1 MEIDAYLK
9 KDYITNLINEGKR
22 IDERGF
28 DEYRDLEII
37 KGYIDDKAEGSA
49 LVKLGSTQVLAGIKM
64 DVGTPYP
71 DRPTEGIMT
80 TNTELRPGASPTF
93 ELGPPRAESIELSR
107 VVDRGIRESGA
118 IKTDELF
125 IEGGDGEEGKV
136 WVVFIDI
143 HILEHF
149 GNLIDA
155 AGIASIAALLDA
167 RMPKYEDG
175 EVIRGEW
182 NGKLPVGRVP
192 IPCTVAK
199 IGNNTISDPSL
210 EEEYASDARL
220 TIATTDKLNAMQKGG
235 SGTFTRDEIMNAV
248 DLSFAKGDK
257 IRKLVE

>member
-1 MEIDAYLK
+1 MEIEEYLK

-22 IDERGF
+22 IDERKF
-28 DEYRDLEII
+28 DEYRNLEII
-37 KGYIDDKAEGSA
+37 KGYVNEKAEGSA
-49 LVKLGSTQVLAGIKM
+49 FVKLGSTQVLVGIKM
-64 DVGTPYP
+64 DVGEPYS
-71 DRPTEGIMT
+71 DRPNEGIMA

-125 IEGGDGEEGKV
+125 IEEDKV
-136 WVVFIDI
+136 WVVFIDL
-143 HILEHF
+143 HIIDHF

-155 AGIASIAALLDA
+155 AGIAAIAALLDA

-175 EVIRGEW
+175 IVIRGEW
-182 NGKLPVGRVP
+182 EGKLPVGRVP
-192 IPCTVAK
+192 IPCTAAK
-199 IGNNTISDPSL
+199 IGKNIISDPSL
-210 EEEYASDARL
+210 YEEYAADARL

-235 SGTFTRDEIMNAV
+235 SGTFTRDEVMNTV
-248 DLSFAKGDK
+248 DLAFKNGDK

>member
-22 IDERGF
+22 IDGRGF
-28 DEYRDLEII
+28 DEYRELEII
-37 KGYIDDKAEGSA
+37 KDYVDDKAEGSA
-49 LVKLGSTQVLAGIKM
+49 LVKLGRTQVLAGIKM

-80 TNTELRPGASPTF
+80 TNSELRPGASPDF

-125 IEGGDGEEGKV
+125 IEEGDGGEGKV
-136 WVVFIDI
+136 WVVFIDL
-143 HILEHF
+143 HILDHF

-155 AGIASIAALLDA
+155 AGIAAITALLNA
-167 RMPKYEDG
+167 KMPKYEDG

-182 NGKLPVGRVP
+182 EGKLPVGRTPV
-192 IPCTVAK
+192 PCTVAK
-199 IGNNTISDPSL
+199 IGSSIITDPCL
-210 EEEYASDARL
+210 DEEYASDARL

-235 SGTFTRDEIMNAV
+235 VGTFTRDEIMNAV
-248 DLSFAKGDK
+248 DLAFKNGDK
-257 IRKLVE
+257 IRKLIG

>member
-1 MEIDAYLK
+1 MKMEIEEYLK
-9 KDYITNLINEGKR
+9 KDYITNLINANKR
-22 IDERGF
+22 TDGRAF
-28 DEYRDLEII
+28 DEYRNLEVI
-37 KGYIDDKAEGSA
+37 KGYVNDKAEGSA
-49 LVKLGSTQVLAGIKM
+49 LVKLGETQVLVGVKM
-64 DVGTPYP
+64 DVGEPYP
-71 DRPTEGIMT
+71 DRPNEGIMA
-80 TNTELRPGASPTF
+80 TNSELRPGASPNF

-125 IEGGDGEEGKV
+125 IEEDKV

-143 HILEHF
+143 HILDHL

-155 AGIASIAALLDA
+155 AGIAAISALLDA

-182 NGKLPVGRVP
+182 GGKLPVGRVP

-199 IGNNTISDPSL
+199 IGNSIISDPSVD
-210 EEEYASDARL
+210 EEYAADARL

-235 SGTFTRDEIMNAV
+235 SGTFTKDEIMNAV
-248 DLSFAKGDK
+248 DLAFKNGDS
-257 IRKLVE
+257 IRKIVE